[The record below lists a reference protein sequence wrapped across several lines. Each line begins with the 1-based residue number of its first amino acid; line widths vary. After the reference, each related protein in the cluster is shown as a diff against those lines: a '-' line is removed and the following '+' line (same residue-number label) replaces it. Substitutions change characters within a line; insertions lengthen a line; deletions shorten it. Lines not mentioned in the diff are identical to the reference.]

1 MYADLAQ
8 QLQECFSF
16 ADFARKYSRPEH
28 EVFDLFSAVVH
39 LPLLQKSST
48 GVSRG
53 SQQGHQS
60 VKTYRTLFKETKTA
74 LAKEGKK
81 EEKEPKK
88 PTQSG
93 KSDAGNQGSRKEV
106 VKTPSKTLLATAIS
120 VENQVDDCSNA
131 V

>member
-1 MYADLAQ
+1 M
-8 QLQECFSF
+8 
-16 ADFARKYSRPEH
+16 
-28 EVFDLFSAVVH
+28 
-39 LPLLQKSST
+39 
-48 GVSRG
+48 
-53 SQQGHQS
+53 
-60 VKTYRTLFKETKTA
+60 KTYRTLFKETKNA

-93 KSDAGNQGSRKEV
+93 KSDARTQGSRKEV

-120 VENQVDDCSNA
+120 VENQVKDSSNA